1 MAEKRIVW
9 GGHLLLLLVSVAFL
23 HLFICPFTKVEE
35 SFNLQ
40 ATHDILYHR
49 LDFDK
54 YDHHEFPGVV
64 PRTFLGP
71 LFLSVIS
78 SPFVFVSSLL
88 DAPKFY
94 SQLIVRAS
102 LGLCV
107 TAALWHMQKEAR
119 KQFGSTVSS
128 LFCLIC
134 ASQFHLMFYSTR
146 TLPNVFALPIG
157 EFSLCF
163 EVSFPLVLLKLTFQ
177 KFLLAVL
184 LAFTAWMAQK
194 HGQFVGLSA
203 FVIVVFRSELCIFL
217 GLMLLMS
224 LLSRRLGLLRL
235 LWYAAPSGILSL
247 ALTVAVD
254 TFFWRK
260 MLWPEGQVLWYN
272 TILNKSSNWGTSP
285 LLWYFYSAVPRGLGC
300 TLLFVPLGLLDA
312 RMRPL
317 LLPAVGFILVYSLLP
332 HKELRFIIY
341 TFPVFSLVAARG
353 CSFIL
358 NNYRKS
364 WMYKV
369 GSVVVVGQ
377 LLVNALYSS
386 VCLYISHHNY
396 PGGQGML
403 ELHRMLP
410 PTADVSLHIDTY
422 TAETGVSRFL
432 QQNTNWRY
440 DKRED
445 VGPTSPEIQT
455 FSHLLMEADD
465 SRIQLLRNTH
475 RPIAFIRGYHNIVVD
490 TGRFPPASVQLE
502 RKTVLMERKTTPQR

>member
-64 PRTFLGP
+64 PRTFVGP

-146 TLPNVFALPIG
+146 TLPNVFALPI
-157 EFSLCF
+157 
-163 EVSFPLVLLKLTFQ
+163 
-177 KFLLAVL
+177 VL

-235 LWYAAPSGILSL
+235 LWYAAPAGILSL

-272 TILNKSSNWGTSP
+272 TILNKSSNWGISFPPTRTHVWRSKTP
-285 LLWYFYSAVPRGLGC
+285 IHMFLNCHSISADFSLTPS
-300 TLLFVPLGLLDA
+300 
-312 RMRPL
+312 
-317 LLPAVGFILVYSLLP
+317 VGFVLVYSLLP

-422 TAETGVSRFL
+422 AAETGVSRFL

-475 RPIAFIRGYHNIVVD
+475 RPIAFIRGYHNIAVD
-490 TGRFPPASVQLE
+490 TARFPPASVQLE
-502 RKTVLMERKTTPQR
+502 RKTVLMERKRTPQR